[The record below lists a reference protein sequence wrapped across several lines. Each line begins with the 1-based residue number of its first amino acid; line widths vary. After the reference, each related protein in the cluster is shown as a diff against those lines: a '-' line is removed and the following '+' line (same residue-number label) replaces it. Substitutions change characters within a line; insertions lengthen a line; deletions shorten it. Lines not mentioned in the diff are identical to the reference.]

1 MGNER
6 DLLTQETA
14 TLFKKAGFET
24 SLCNIRSC
32 YDLIARGK
40 TTVFLIK
47 VSPNVDTMSSEY
59 VQDLKSLCYYFKAH
73 PLIVSL
79 RTKNE
84 HIRRGVI
91 HSREDIPVL
100 SVETLEDIMINNEPP
115 LVYADR
121 GGLYVHVQGEILKK
135 LRENMGYSLAE
146 FAKEIGI
153 SRSTLYDYEH
163 SSRGID
169 VSIALK
175 LEEMLETPIIKPLS
189 IRTEVERDDRPQ
201 RPVPRSP
208 LEKDVY
214 EMFDHIGLAVHPT
227 KRTPFD
233 AVVKEPE
240 HAPRL
245 FMLTGISDM
254 DLRSVKRRI
263 HVVHELATL
272 LEKDAIF
279 VFNSPVLKRTIQ
291 GVPIIQLDEMRK
303 VTDTDSMLEVVQE
316 RKDEGEEE
324 D

>member
-6 DLLTQETA
+6 ELLTQETA

-24 SLCNIRSC
+24 SLCNIRAC
-32 YDLIARGK
+32 YDMIARGK

-47 VSPNVDTMSSEY
+47 VSPNVDSMSPEY
-59 VQDLKSLCYYFKAH
+59 VQDLKSLCHYFKAH
-73 PLIVSL
+73 PLIISD
-79 RTKNE
+79 RTKTE
-84 HIRRGVI
+84 QIHKGVI

-100 SVETLEDIMINNEPP
+100 SIETLEDIMINNEPP

-121 GGLYVHVQGEILKK
+121 GGLYVHIQGEILKK

-153 SRSTLYDYEH
+153 SRSTLYEYER

-169 VSIALK
+169 ITVALR
-175 LEEMLETPIIKPLS
+175 LEEMLETPLIKPLT
-189 IRTEVERDDRPQ
+189 IKRDIECGEQ
-201 RPVPRSP
+201 VPRPAPRSA

-214 EMFDHIGLAVHPT
+214 EMFDNIGLAVHPT

-240 HAPRL
+240 RSPRL

-254 DLRSVKRRI
+254 DIRSVKRRI
-263 HVVHELATL
+263 NVVHELATL

-279 VFNSPVLKRTIQ
+279 VFSSPVSKRTIQ
-291 GVPIIQLDEMRK
+291 GVPIIQIDEMRK

-316 RKDEGEEE
+316 HKD
-324 D
+324 DADDD

>member
-6 DLLTQETA
+6 EILTQETA
-14 TLFKKAGFET
+14 KLFKKAGFET
-24 SLCNIRSC
+24 SLCNIRAC

-47 VSPNVDTMSSEY
+47 VTPNVDTMTHEY

-73 PLIVSL
+73 PLIISM
-79 RTKNE
+79 RTKSE
-84 HIRRGVI
+84 LMHRGVI
-91 HSREDIPVL
+91 HSRDDIPVL
-100 SVETLEDIMINNEPP
+100 TLETLEDIMINNEPP

-121 GGLYVHVQGEILKK
+121 GGLYVQIQGEILKK

-146 FAKEIGI
+146 FAKEMGI

-163 SSRGID
+163 SERGID
-169 VSIALK
+169 INVALR
-175 LEEMLETPIIKPLS
+175 LEEMLETPLVKPLN
-189 IRTEVERDDRPQ
+189 IKKDIEQDVPPAAPTPRTL
-201 RPVPRSP
+201 

-214 EMFDHIGLAVHPT
+214 GVFGNIGLAVHPT
-227 KRTPFD
+227 TRTPFD

-240 HAPRL
+240 RSPRL

-254 DLRSVKRRI
+254 DIRSVKRRI
-263 HVVHELATL
+263 TVVHELASL

-279 VFNSPVLKRTIQ
+279 VFNSPVKKRTMD
-291 GVPIIQLDEMRK
+291 GVPIIQLEEIRK
-303 VTDTDSMLEVVQE
+303 LTDPDSMLEVVQD
-316 RKDEGEEE
+316 RKDEEEQ